1 MTFFKKTLDKSHILC
16 DLSNKVK
23 NKLFRIIADM
33 DKIAWLFAK
42 DPKKDFTRNSPLSLN
57 NMLKL
62 MVSMEG
68 QTIHQEL
75 YKFFDFRITTSTTSA
90 FVQRRNKIDIS
101 TFEYLFHKFNASFKS
116 TRMINGYML
125 LAVDDSD
132 LHAPTNVND

>member
-1 MTFFKKTLDKSHILC
+1 MCNF
-16 DLSNKVK
+16 SNKVK

-42 DPKKDFTRNSPLSLN
+42 DPKSDFTRNSPLSLK

-75 YKFFDFRITTSTTSA
+75 YTT
-90 FVQRRNKIDIS
+90 N
-101 TFEYLFHKFNASFKS
+101 
-116 TRMINGYML
+116 
-125 LAVDDSD
+125 
-132 LHAPTNVND
+132 